1 MISFFEKWDIFLA
14 ELIFKHIK
22 NSKLDFFLSRTNR
35 GEVFILLILY
45 LLISFNS
52 PNIFSTI
59 LYISIFSF
67 INDRTVLW
75 IKKKISRKRP
85 SLKIMGKEN
94 NHPDLNHSF
103 PSAHAANSMTACVLL
118 FGIFSQH
125 PSIFMFS
132 LLAGVGRMLTLH
144 HYLSDVLGGW
154 LVGTVYGISGIIFYQ
169 LVWIKFP
176 FLNF

>member
-1 MISFFEKWDIFLA
+1 MISLFEKWDIFLA
-14 ELIFKHIK
+14 EFIFKHIK
-22 NSKLDFFLSRTNR
+22 NSKLDFFLSKTNR
-35 GEVFILLILY
+35 GEVFIFLILY
-45 LLISFNS
+45 LLYTSDS
-52 PNIFSTI
+52 PYILSTI

-67 INDRTVLW
+67 LNDQTVLW

-118 FGIFSQH
+118 YGIFYQ
-125 PSIFMFS
+125 PPLIFLFS
-132 LLAGVGRMLTLH
+132 VLAGVGRMLTLH
-144 HYLSDVLGGW
+144 HFLSDILGGW
-154 LVGTVYGISGIIFYQ
+154 LVGAVYGISGIIFYYH
-169 LVWIKFP
+169 VWLKFS

>member
-1 MISFFEKWDIFLA
+1 LISLFEKWDIFLA
-14 ELIFKHIK
+14 EFIFKHIK
-22 NSKLDFFLSRTNR
+22 NSKLDFFLSKTNR
-35 GEVFILLILY
+35 GEVFIFLILY
-45 LLISFNS
+45 LLYTSDS
-52 PNIFSTI
+52 PYILSTI

-67 INDRTVLW
+67 LNDQTVLW

-118 FGIFSQH
+118 YGIFYQ
-125 PSIFMFS
+125 PPLIFLFS
-132 LLAGVGRMLTLH
+132 VLAGVGRMLTLH
-144 HYLSDVLGGW
+144 HFLSDILGGW
-154 LVGTVYGISGIIFYQ
+154 LVGAVYGISGIIFYYH
-169 LVWIKFP
+169 VWLKFS